1 MKKIVLSADGLSLE
15 DLVAVARK
23 GAGVALSEKC
33 KKAIRKSRNLVEQWV
48 RQGKIV
54 YGMTTGFGALSDVVI
69 SKGDTRKL
77 QQNVLMS
84 PAAGVGPA
92 LEEDAV
98 RAVMALRIKDF
109 ARGNA
114 GIRLETGQNL
124 IGLLNENVC
133 PVVPEK
139 GSVGA
144 SGDLA
149 PLAHLSLVLV
159 GVGEV
164 FY

>member
-1 MKKIVLSADGLSLE
+1 MPFGKRIGMKKIILSADGLSLE

-23 GAGVALSEKC
+23 GARVALSEKS

-69 SKGDTRKL
+69 SKEDTRKL

-84 PAAGVGPA
+84 HAAGVGPA

-98 RAVMALRIKDF
+98 RAVMALRIKDL
-109 ARGNA
+109 ARGTA
-114 GIRLETGQNL
+114 GIKLETVQNL
-124 IGLLNENVC
+124 IGLLNGNVY

-144 SGDLA
+144 SGD
-149 PLAHLSLVLV
+149 
-159 GVGEV
+159 
-164 FY
+164 